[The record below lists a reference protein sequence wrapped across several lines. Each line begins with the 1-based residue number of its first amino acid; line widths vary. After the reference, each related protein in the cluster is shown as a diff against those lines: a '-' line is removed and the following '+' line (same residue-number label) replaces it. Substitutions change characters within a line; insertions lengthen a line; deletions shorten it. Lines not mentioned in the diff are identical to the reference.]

1 MVKNSSCTF
10 YLQEF
15 RLYVKFLQIRWGSTG
30 RAHAHLSH
38 SQKMCPESKYVD
50 GFSRVQAFP
59 VQVSSQ
65 RIIEDLAKTVGST
78 SSSQSPVE
86 ENIANRKITTTTVIH
101 WYIRLIYGV

>member
-15 RLYVKFLQIRWGSTG
+15 RLYAKFLQIRWGSTG

-38 SQKMCPESKYVD
+38 SQKMCQESKYVD
-50 GFSRVQAFP
+50 HFSRVQVFP

-65 RIIEDLAKTVGST
+65 RIIEDLSKTVGNT
-78 SSSQSPVE
+78 SSSQSPAD
-86 ENIANRKITTTTVIH
+86 ENITKERPLQQQS
-101 WYIRLIYGV
+101 YIDIYV

>member
-15 RLYVKFLQIRWGSTG
+15 RLYAKFLRIRWGSTG

-38 SQKMCPESKYVD
+38 SQKMYPESKYVD
-50 GFSRVQAFP
+50 DFSRVQAFS

-65 RIIEDLAKTVGST
+65 RIIEDLAKTVGCT
-78 SSSQSPVE
+78 SSSQGPAK
-86 ENIANRKITTTTVIH
+86 ENITNEKPQQQQS
-101 WYIRLIYGV
+101 YISIYV